1 VAGVSEHSEQDWW
14 IAHDG
19 GHSPD
24 TAWRVTVRTR
34 NGAESGPHR
43 PAHWNREQWV
53 WAEHEPSKADIVG
66 YMIHL
71 EPRPEP
77 EEPQPPAP
85 VDEPY
90 QNLMAALRA
99 FEVDRGVMLRS
110 LRFDRY
116 IDGRINRLEIEG
128 EMFRRTTKE

>member
-1 VAGVSEHSEQDWW
+1 MSEWVD
-14 IAHDG
+14 HDG
-19 GHSPD
+19 ASVAPLG
-24 TAWRVTVRTR
+24 TWRVTVRTR
-34 NGAESGPHR
+34 NGAQSGPH
-43 PAHWNREQWV
+43 PADHWPSEQWF
-53 WAEHEPSKADIVG
+53 WQDRPPSKSDIVEF
-66 YMIHL
+66 L
-71 EPRPEP
+71 VQEEPKPEP